1 MRQEVQ
7 LKQSQIQTQ
16 TISQEYIQSLEIL
29 ALSNIEIQSVLDNE
43 YLENPIFEYSEYSGA
58 VKTTARTSEYCE
70 IEDMLQSVESNEDVK
85 TLITDQLNPGKYS
98 KKEWKTIEYL
108 IDCLDENGYCDV
120 SVMEV
125 SKSLGIEEDIVRKCL
140 EELRELEPVGIFA
153 ENLVQC
159 LLAQVKKRKDKDRI
173 LEQIVSYYLNELA
186 DGKFGVIT
194 KGLNITTNEVRKSA
208 AVIAKMNPRPLQGR
222 GSTRNKY
229 IVPDI
234 VAEKGKNGWEI
245 YINDEWVG
253 NYGLNNFYIE
263 MIDSTKD
270 KELREYFQNKLNRA
284 RLLLQAIEQ
293 RRNTVLTVTSCIIK
307 RQPEYFQGQGL
318 LVAMT
323 MEQIAEDT
331 GLNVS
336 SVSRAIHGKYLQYP
350 GGTVSLKDLFT
361 QGIKQADGEVAGE
374 QKIKKFLQEIV
385 DSENK
390 KNPYSDVRLM
400 ELLQEKGIQ
409 ISRRTVA
416 KYRDAIGIKASFA
429 RKESTDE

>member
-1 MRQEVQ
+1 
-7 LKQSQIQTQ
+7 
-16 TISQEYIQSLEIL
+16 
-29 ALSNIEIQSVLDNE
+29 
-43 YLENPIFEYSEYSGA
+43 
-58 VKTTARTSEYCE
+58 
-70 IEDMLQSVESNEDVK
+70 
-85 TLITDQLNPGKYS
+85 
-98 KKEWKTIEYL
+98 
-108 IDCLDENGYCDV
+108 
-120 SVMEV
+120 MEV

>member
-1 MRQEVQ
+1 
-7 LKQSQIQTQ
+7 
-16 TISQEYIQSLEIL
+16 
-29 ALSNIEIQSVLDNE
+29 
-43 YLENPIFEYSEYSGA
+43 
-58 VKTTARTSEYCE
+58 
-70 IEDMLQSVESNEDVK
+70 
-85 TLITDQLNPGKYS
+85 
-98 KKEWKTIEYL
+98 
-108 IDCLDENGYCDV
+108 
-120 SVMEV
+120 
-125 SKSLGIEEDIVRKCL
+125 
-140 EELRELEPVGIFA
+140 
-153 ENLVQC
+153 
-159 LLAQVKKRKDKDRI
+159 
-173 LEQIVSYYLNELA
+173 
-186 DGKFGVIT
+186 
-194 KGLNITTNEVRKSA
+194 
-208 AVIAKMNPRPLQGR
+208 
-222 GSTRNKY
+222 
-229 IVPDI
+229 
-234 VAEKGKNGWEI
+234 
-245 YINDEWVG
+245 
-253 NYGLNNFYIE
+253 